1 MPLLLSWIKSS
12 IVKPQKL
19 VKMSKT
25 TKLKN
30 SYLNSLRQI
39 LKVIIKAI
47 LTSFFGVAML
57 GLVLND
63 NQSITKPNQAKP
75 AFLGTFKGLFDSFFG
90 HKPPNPTRS
99 DLTEQSS

>member
-1 MPLLLSWIKSS
+1 MPWLLSWIKSS

-63 NQSITKPNQAKP
+63 NQSITKPNQANP
-75 AFLGTFKGLFDSFFG
+75 AFLGTFTGVFDPCF
-90 HKPPNPTRS
+90 
-99 DLTEQSS
+99 

>member
-1 MPLLLSWIKSS
+1 MPWLLSWIKSS

-47 LTSFFGVAML
+47 LTSFFGVAIL

-63 NQSITKPNQAKP
+63 NQSITKPNQANP
-75 AFLGTFKGLFDSFFG
+75 AFLGTFTGVLTLVFDRNP
-90 HKPPNPTRS
+90 KNPP
-99 DLTEQSS
+99 EVI

>member
-1 MPLLLSWIKSS
+1 MPWLLSWIKSC

-63 NQSITKPNQAKP
+63 NQSITKPNQA
-75 AFLGTFKGLFDSFFG
+75 
-90 HKPPNPTRS
+90 RS
-99 DLTEQSS
+99 IFNGPIPGQIH